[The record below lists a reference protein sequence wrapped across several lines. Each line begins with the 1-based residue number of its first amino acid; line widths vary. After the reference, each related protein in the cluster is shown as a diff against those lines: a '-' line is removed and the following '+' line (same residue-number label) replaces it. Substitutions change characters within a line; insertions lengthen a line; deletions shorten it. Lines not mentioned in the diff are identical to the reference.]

1 MNQYQMAVPCLL
13 GVEGFVA
20 DELRAMEAQNV
31 EPQNGRVLFTGGD
44 ELLARA
50 NLWCRYGERV
60 LIQLGSFRAV
70 TFEELFQG
78 VRALPWEDVCISS
91 FDGLRLHG
99 RLIRGEGDTVILVH
113 GYHSSAEN
121 DFAGIAQWYV
131 RRGCT
136 VLAVDQR
143 SHGRSEGRS
152 VTFGYRE
159 QRDAVAWAQFAEYE
173 LGSERVWMHGVSM
186 GAVSVL
192 LALEDG
198 YPDCVRG
205 VIADCPF
212 DSPVGLFA
220 FHLRKRFHL
229 PPFPVVP
236 IGTLAWA
243 LMIGPDFVKD
253 SCHSAAA
260 ESALPLLLFSA
271 GEEETCVPQ
280 FISGKKRE
288 EASAGALLG
297 TAVHRVLECLDF
309 TREPLGDSLEDQIRQ
324 MEEDGRLLEDQVKRI
339 PLEKVRKFLGTS
351 IAGRMAV
358 AAAAGCLFLEQPFV
372 MGDLPEK
379 IFGDGS
385 ASEEMLLVQGI
396 IDVFF
401 EEEDGI
407 VLLDYKTDRVR
418 EAEELIRR
426 YRRQLELYGEAL
438 ERTRG
443 KRVKE
448 RYLYSFALGETIRV

>member
-1 MNQYQMAVPCLL
+1 MTFAYPF
-13 GVEGFVA
+13 EG
-20 DELRAMEAQNV
+20 ELRYKAKYSVSEIKHRAMEA
-31 EPQNGRVLFTGGD
+31 LTD
-44 ELLARA
+44 ESS
-50 NLWCRYGERV
+50 GE
-60 LIQLGSFRAV
+60 Q
-70 TFEELFQG
+70 
-78 VRALPWEDVCISS
+78 
-91 FDGLRLHG
+91 
-99 RLIRGEGDTVILVH
+99 
-113 GYHSSAEN
+113 
-121 DFAGIAQWYV
+121 
-131 RRGCT
+131 
-136 VLAVDQR
+136 
-143 SHGRSEGRS
+143 
-152 VTFGYRE
+152 
-159 QRDAVAWAQFAEYE
+159 
-173 LGSERVWMHGVSM
+173 
-186 GAVSVL
+186 
-192 LALEDG
+192 
-198 YPDCVRG
+198 
-205 VIADCPF
+205 
-212 DSPVGLFA
+212 
-220 FHLRKRFHL
+220 
-229 PPFPVVP
+229 
-236 IGTLAWA
+236 
-243 LMIGPDFVKD
+243 
-253 SCHSAAA
+253 
-260 ESALPLLLFSA
+260 LFSA

-309 TREPLGDSLEDQIRQ
+309 TREPLGDSLEDQIRK

-379 IFGDGS
+379 NFRRRIRLRGDAPG
-385 ASEEMLLVQGI
+385 AGDYRRL
-396 IDVFF
+396 F